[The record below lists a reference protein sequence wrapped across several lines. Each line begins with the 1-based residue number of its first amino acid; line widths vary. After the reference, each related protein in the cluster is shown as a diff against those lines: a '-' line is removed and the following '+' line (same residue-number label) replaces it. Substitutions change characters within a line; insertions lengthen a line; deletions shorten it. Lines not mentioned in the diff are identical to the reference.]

1 MFCFLCYAIYI
12 TQLPITSNT
21 VEEYIFKRKL
31 EPRNKQQ
38 APLCSDKHCITAA
51 TPKSDLCRW
60 HTTKENTRTPVASV
74 SAAAAAVA
82 VADGDDADDDKVD
95 VDMGALLS
103 ILDKTIAHRPPVKQ
117 CQQEAVPASHPTP
130 ALYNHAV
137 QLPAASNDEQTNAA
151 TRSTPRQRSQN
162 ANFRGVDRQMS
173 SLDNQCM
180 INKQEY
186 NSDFGEI

>member
-51 TPKSDLCRW
+51 ISKSDLCRW
-60 HTTKENTRTPVASV
+60 HTTKANTPTAV
-74 SAAAAAVA
+74 AAAAAVA
-82 VADGDDADDDKVD
+82 DVDDDADDKGKVD
-95 VDMGALLS
+95 VDMHALPS
-103 ILDKTIAHRPPVKQ
+103 IHDKTVAHRPPVKQ